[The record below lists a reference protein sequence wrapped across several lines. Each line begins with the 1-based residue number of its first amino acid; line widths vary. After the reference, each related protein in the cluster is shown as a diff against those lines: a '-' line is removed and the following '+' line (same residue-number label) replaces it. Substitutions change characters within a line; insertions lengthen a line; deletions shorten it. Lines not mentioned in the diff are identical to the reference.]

1 MQFEQQYTC
10 TYICSKFDHMER
22 KEFIRKGIIGTITS
36 YFAAAFSNKAEAA
49 YKFANSGYRG
59 VEGVLSPTNTHM
71 VGNGFKVMNFFPNG
85 KGFEERMSP
94 FFLLDFNA
102 EVDFPPSDLSRG
114 VGVHPHRGIETITFA
129 YKGGV
134 EHHDSKGNHGII
146 YKGDI
151 QWMTAGGGVL
161 HKEYH
166 EKNFDKHGGAFEMVQ
181 LWINLPKKHKMTPA
195 KYQSIAHKNKPKHT
209 LPHNMGEVYVVAGEY
224 KDVKGVAS
232 TFSPIHMY
240 DIHLNQGADF
250 SFSLPAHYNSGILV
264 VDGNIS
270 INGTD
275 APENHYVQLKNET
288 GDIHIKTNTKT
299 TLLVLS
305 GEPLNEPY
313 VGYGPFVMN
322 TQEEIHQAIKDYNDG
337 KFGFLA
343 D

>member
-1 MQFEQQYTC
+1 
-10 TYICSKFDHMER
+10 MER
-22 KEFIRKGIIGTITS
+22 KDFIKKSIIGSVAT
-36 YFAAAFSNKAEAA
+36 YFASFFGGQAKAA
-49 YKFANSGYRG
+49 YKFASSGLRG

-102 EVDFPPSDLSRG
+102 EVNFPPSELSRG

-166 EKNFDKHGGAFEMVQ
+166 EKNFDKNGGAFEMVQ

-195 KYQSIAHKNKPKHT
+195 KYQSISHKNKPKHT
-209 LPHNMGEVYVVAGEY
+209 LPGNMGDVYVIAGSY
-224 KDVKGVAS
+224 GSITGIAD

-240 DIHLNQGADF
+240 DMHLNESADF
-250 SFSLPAHYNSGILV
+250 TFTLPDHFNSGILV
-264 VDGNIS
+264 VDGNITV
-270 INGTD
+270 NGSH
-275 APENHYVQLKNET
+275 APENHYVQLKNEA
-288 GDIHIKTNTKT
+288 GEIHIKAGAKT

-322 TQEEIHQAIKDYNDG
+322 TEEEIHQAIKDYNDG

>member
-1 MQFEQQYTC
+1 
-10 TYICSKFDHMER
+10 MER
-22 KEFIRKGIIGTITS
+22 KEFLQRGLLGTALAFIGS
-36 YFAAAFSNKAEAA
+36 AFSSTAKAMEDLAG
-49 YKFANSGYRG
+49 SGARG

-71 VGNGFKVMNFFPNG
+71 VGNGFKVMNYFPNG

-102 EVDFPPSDLSRG
+102 EVNFPPSDLSQG

-129 YKGGV
+129 YKGSV

-146 YKGDI
+146 HPGDI

-166 EKNFDKHGGAFEMVQ
+166 EQTFNRSGGAFEMLQ
-181 LWINLPKKHKMTPA
+181 LWINLPAKHKMTPA
-195 KYQSIAHKNKPKHT
+195 KYQSIQHAQKPKVV
-209 LPHNMGEVYVVAGEY
+209 LPKGQGIVHVVAGEY
-224 KDVKGVAS
+224 EGVKGIAS
-232 TFSPIHMY
+232 AFSPIHMY
-240 DIHLNQGADF
+240 DMHLNAGADV
-250 SFSLPAHYNSGILV
+250 SFQLPAHFNSGILV
-264 VDGNIS
+264 VDGAITV
-270 INGTD
+270 NGTA
-275 APENHYVQLKNET
+275 APENHYVQLRNEGGT
-288 GDIHIKTNTKT
+288 IRIQVTRQC

-313 VGYGPFVMN
+313 VNYGPFVMN
-322 TQEEIHQAIKDYNDG
+322 TEEEIHQAISDYKAG

>member
-1 MQFEQQYTC
+1 
-10 TYICSKFDHMER
+10 MER
-22 KEFIRKGIIGTITS
+22 KDFIKKGLFATAVAYLQS
-36 YFAAAFSNKAEAA
+36 ALMPVKAAASV
-49 YKFANSGYRG
+49 ANARYRG

-102 EVDFPPSDLSRG
+102 EVSYPPSEISRG

-129 YKGGV
+129 YKGSV

-146 YKGDI
+146 GPGDI

-166 EKNFDKHGGAFEMVQ
+166 EHNYVQHGGAFEMLQ

-195 KYQSIAHKNKPKHT
+195 KYQSIVHTKKPKVT
-209 LPHNMGEVYVVAGEY
+209 LPHCMGDIHVVAGEY
-224 KDVKGVAS
+224 QGVKGIAS
-232 TFSPIHMY
+232 TFSPVHMY
-240 DIHLNQGADF
+240 DIHFNANADF
-250 SFSLPAHYNSGILV
+250 TFSLPANFNTGILV
-264 VDGNIS
+264 VDGSVIVNA
-270 INGTD
+270 NEVT
-275 APENHYVQLKNET
+275 ENHYLQLKNEA
-288 GDIHIKTNTKT
+288 GDIHIKAKEKGI
-299 TLLVLS
+299 LLVLS

-313 VGYGPFVMN
+313 VSYGPFVMN
-322 TQEEIHQAIKDYNDG
+322 TQEEIHQAIEDFNAG
-337 KFGFLA
+337 KFGFLK

>member
-1 MQFEQQYTC
+1 
-10 TYICSKFDHMER
+10 MER
-22 KEFIRKGIIGTITS
+22 KDFIKRGI
-36 YFAAAFSNKAEAA
+36 FATALAYLNSAFGNTAKAAEKLASAP
-49 YKFANSGYRG
+49 YRG

-71 VGNGFKVMNFFPNG
+71 VGNGFRVMNFFPNG

-102 EVDFPPSDLSRG
+102 EVSYPPSEISRG

-146 YKGDI
+146 GPGDI

-166 EKNFDKHGGAFEMVQ
+166 EQTYLKTGGAFEMLQ

-195 KYQSIAHKNKPKHT
+195 KYQSIVHTSKPKVE
-209 LPHNMGEVYVVAGEY
+209 LPNGMGTVYVVAGEY
-224 KDVKGVAS
+224 NGVKGIAS
-232 TFSPIHMY
+232 TFSPVHMY
-240 DIHLNQGADF
+240 DIHYNANADF
-250 SFSLPAHYNSGILV
+250 TFTLPANFNTGILI
-264 VDGNIS
+264 VDGS
-270 INGTD
+270 VAVNGHD
-275 APENHYVQLKNET
+275 APENHFVQLKNES
-288 GDIHIKTNTKT
+288 GQIHIKAKQHGI
-299 TLLVLS
+299 LLVLS

-313 VGYGPFVMN
+313 VSYGPFVMN
-322 TQEEIHQAIKDYNDG
+322 TEGEIHQAIQDYNEG
-337 KFGFLA
+337 KFGFLK